1 VRVLDMALMNH
12 RRAGRPTGRRERR
25 ASQRGAAIVE
35 FAIVL
40 PFLAMFVMGIF
51 TGGMAFNNKQQITSA
66 ARDAARFGATLAEDQ
81 CDSPADCGGKT
92 WAELVRSIAV
102 QRSTGT
108 LTASGVCVALVSG
121 PGSAPVPLDAAHTT
135 NGDGSACYADN
146 SADEGLRVQVSVT
159 RGDVLD
165 TVVFRKSL
173 TLQARAIAQF
183 ES

>member
-1 VRVLDMALMNH
+1 MGRMNQRLRH
-12 RRAGRPTGRRERR
+12 RTGGTERGRRER
-25 ASQRGAAIVE
+25 GAALAE

-81 CDSPADCGGKT
+81 CTTSADCGGRT
-92 WAELVRSIAV
+92 WAQVVQNVAV
-102 QRSTGT
+102 QRSVGT
-108 LTASGVCVALVSG
+108 LVSSGVCVALVSG
-121 PGSAPVPLDAAHTT
+121 PGSAPAPMDASHTT
-135 NGDGSACYADN
+135 NADGTACYADD

-159 RGDVLD
+159 RSDVLD
-165 TVVFRKSL
+165 TVLYRR
-173 TLQARAIAQF
+173 TLQLDARAIAQF